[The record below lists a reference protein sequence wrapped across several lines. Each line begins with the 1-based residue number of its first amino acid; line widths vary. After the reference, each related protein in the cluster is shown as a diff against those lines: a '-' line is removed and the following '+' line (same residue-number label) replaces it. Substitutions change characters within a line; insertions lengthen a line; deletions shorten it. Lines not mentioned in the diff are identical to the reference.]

1 MSRKTE
7 NTPKRRDWFAIR
19 DARLAGMSLEGLA
32 LKEGITPGYVAE
44 GLQWLER
51 LMPHDR
57 TAILRAK
64 LERHLEAAESLL
76 ADGKPLE
83 AERQARAVT
92 AMLKAASGVEDWA
105 RLAEAA
111 RQAERSEAQTH
122 AHTRD
127 ALLEELR
134 RRLSRLDGGPPDK
147 NTAGAAGTA
156 SGIDGREGGDKGA
169 G

>member
-19 DARLAGMSLEGLA
+19 EARLSGMSLEGLA
-32 LKEGITPGYVAE
+32 LKEGLTERYLAD

-51 LMPHDR
+51 LMPQNR
-57 TAILRAK
+57 TASLRSK
-64 LERHLEAAESLL
+64 LERHLEAAEGLL

-105 RLAEAA
+105 RLSEAA
-111 RQAERSEAQTH
+111 RKAERSEAQTH
-122 AHTRD
+122 AHTRE

-134 RRLSRLDGGPPDK
+134 RRLSRLDGRPPDENK
-147 NTAGAAGTA
+147 AGAAGTA
-156 SGIDGREGGDKGA
+156 SGLDGREGGA
-169 G
+169 

>member
-7 NTPKRRDWFAIR
+7 NTQKRRDWFAIR

-32 LKEGITPGYVAE
+32 LKEGLTVRYLAD
-44 GLQWLER
+44 GLCWLER
-51 LMPHDR
+51 LMPQNR
-57 TAILRAK
+57 TASLRSK

-105 RLAEAA
+105 RLSEAA
-111 RQAERSEAQTH
+111 RQTLASEAQTH
-122 AHTRD
+122 AHTRE

-134 RRLSRLDGGPPDK
+134 RRLSRLDGGPSDK
-147 NTAGAAGTA
+147 SEAGAAGTA
-156 SGIDGREGGDKGA
+156 SGLDGRKGGSECA

>member
-7 NTPKRRDWFAIR
+7 TTPKRRDWFAIR
-19 DARLAGMSLEGLA
+19 EARLAGMSLEGLA

-57 TAILRAK
+57 TASLRTK
-64 LERHLEAAESLL
+64 LEHHLEAAERLL
-76 ADGKPLE
+76 ADGQALE
-83 AERQARAVT
+83 AERRARAVT

-111 RQAERSEAQTH
+111 RKAERSEAQTH
-122 AHTRD
+122 AHTRE

-134 RRLSRLDGGPPDK
+134 RRLSRLDGRPPDANK
-147 NTAGAAGTA
+147 AGAAGTA
-156 SGIDGREGGDKGA
+156 SGLDGREGGPSCA